1 MNAEAEQRLLEVL
14 VVSPQ
19 RLIYQGRANHVV
31 LPGEK
36 GVFEVL
42 PHHKRLLSRLLPGF
56 LIVDKQAIQIKRG
69 VVKVGLNQ
77 ITIIA
82 EE

>member
-1 MNAEAEQRLLEVL
+1 MNAEHLLEVL

-19 RLIYQGRANHVV
+19 RLIYQGRADRVV

-56 LIVDKQAIQIKRG
+56 LIVDTQAIQIKRG
-69 VVKVGLNQ
+69 VAKVGLNQ
-77 ITIIA
+77 ITILV
-82 EE
+82 EES

>member
-1 MNAEAEQRLLEVL
+1 MTAERVLEVL

-19 RLIYQGRANHVV
+19 RLIYQGRADHVI

-42 PHHKRLLSRLLPGF
+42 PHHKRLLSRLLPGL
-56 LIVDKQAIQIKRG
+56 LIVDRQTIQIKRG
-69 VVKVGLNQ
+69 VAKVGLNQ
-77 ITIIA
+77 VTILV
-82 EE
+82 EES

>member
-1 MNAEAEQRLLEVL
+1 MNEGPLLEVL
-14 VVSPQ
+14 VLSPQ
-19 RLIYQGRANHVV
+19 RLIYEGRAGQVV
-31 LPGEK
+31 LPGET

-42 PHHKRLLSRLLPGF
+42 PHHKRLLSRLLAGF
-56 LIVDKQAIQIKRG
+56 LTVDQKTIWIKRG

-77 ITIIA
+77 VTIIV

>member
-1 MNAEAEQRLLEVL
+1 MTAERVLEVL

-19 RLIYQGRANHVV
+19 RLIYQGRADHVV

-42 PHHKRLLSRLLPGF
+42 PHHKRLLSRLLAGY
-56 LIVDKQAIQIKRG
+56 LTVDSQSIQIKRG

-77 ITIIA
+77 ITILV
-82 EE
+82 EEL